1 MAWLTMQERRSI
13 LSGPGQITAA
23 PKGISDSFA
32 ILKHCFPIGM
42 PRSVMHQLGVTGQ
55 TPSSSPTTAI
65 QSGSHLAPTPLFRG
79 GMMFDRNTDD
89 GSCYSQRS
97 QE

>member
-42 PRSVMHQLGVTGQ
+42 PRSVMHQRQPRMT
-55 TPSSSPTTAI
+55 
-65 QSGSHLAPTPLFRG
+65 
-79 GMMFDRNTDD
+79 
-89 GSCYSQRS
+89 
-97 QE
+97 